1 MLFNSLNMLLL
12 FFIHAISCLELHEWQ
27 NFAIQFNQSCE
38 NYLVLHNNETNEFI
52 KLDSDGEHLSLYTFK
67 NQSWTVFSAP
77 LQTNFVFHWP
87 DVTVNSIK
95 MTSEDNFTL
104 PLNFNYNEINC
115 HFIGLAVG
123 TLMEQTLNAECEIY
137 QCPETKVSDLKILL
151 LCAIFVLGC
160 LLSVILYKLSEKI
173 LSERTGKRKNCRV
186 R

>member
-1 MLFNSLNMLLL
+1 
-12 FFIHAISCLELHEWQ
+12 
-27 NFAIQFNQSCE
+27 
-38 NYLVLHNNETNEFI
+38 
-52 KLDSDGEHLSLYTFK
+52 
-67 NQSWTVFSAP
+67 
-77 LQTNFVFHWP
+77 
-87 DVTVNSIK
+87 

-115 HFIGLAVG
+115 DFIGLAVG

-160 LLSVILYKLSEKI
+160 ILSVILYKLSEKI
-173 LSERTGKRKNCRV
+173 LSEPGKRKNYRV